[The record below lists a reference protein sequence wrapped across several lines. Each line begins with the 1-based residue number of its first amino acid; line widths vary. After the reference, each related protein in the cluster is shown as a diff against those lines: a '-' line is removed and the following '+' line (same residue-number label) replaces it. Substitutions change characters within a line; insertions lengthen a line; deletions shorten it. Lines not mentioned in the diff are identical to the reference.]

1 MAARKKIPDPAY
13 FARRLGAFL
22 REHHPL
28 LEKTEEM
35 VRERSRRAWVSAWDA
50 LQSGDSVR
58 TALQKADSVLYKG
71 LLFSGYDTLRCV
83 LAAEFPEVPE
93 SERHECVVRL
103 LPLCK
108 ETFMRYDLGDGLLAS
123 PEYNH
128 LILDLIGV
136 VRRHIGECL
145 Y

>member
-1 MAARKKIPDPAY
+1 MAARRKIPDPAY

-28 LEKTEEM
+28 IEKTEGM

-83 LAAEFPEVPE
+83 FAAEFPEVPE

-128 LILDLIGV
+128 LILDLIKA

>member
-1 MAARKKIPDPAY
+1 M
-13 FARRLGAFL
+13 
-22 REHHPL
+22 
-28 LEKTEEM
+28 
-35 VRERSRRAWVSAWDA
+35 
-50 LQSGDSVR
+50 R

-108 ETFMRYDLGDGLLAS
+108 EAFMRYDLGDGLLAS

-128 LILDLIGV
+128 LILDLIEV

>member
-28 LEKTEEM
+28 LEKTEGM

-83 LAAEFPEVPE
+83 LAA
-93 SERHECVVRL
+93 CVVRL

-108 ETFMRYDLGDGLLAS
+108 EAFMRYDLGDGLLAS

-128 LILDLIGV
+128 LILDLIEV

>member
-28 LEKTEEM
+28 LEKTEGM

-58 TALQKADSVLYKG
+58 AALQKADSVLYKG

-108 ETFMRYDLGDGLLAS
+108 EAFMRYDLCDDLLEGT
-123 PEYNH
+123 EYNH
-128 LILDLIGV
+128 LILDLIEA
-136 VRRHIGECL
+136 VRRHIGKCL

>member
-1 MAARKKIPDPAY
+1 M
-13 FARRLGAFL
+13 
-22 REHHPL
+22 
-28 LEKTEEM
+28 
-35 VRERSRRAWVSAWDA
+35 
-50 LQSGDSVR
+50 R

-128 LILDLIGV
+128 LILDLIKA

>member
-28 LEKTEEM
+28 LEKTEGM

-71 LLFSGYDTLRCV
+71 LLFSGY
-83 LAAEFPEVPE
+83 
-93 SERHECVVRL
+93 
-103 LPLCK
+103 
-108 ETFMRYDLGDGLLAS
+108 GLLAS

-128 LILDLIGV
+128 LILDLIEV

>member
-1 MAARKKIPDPAY
+1 MGLGMGRPAIG
-13 FARRLGAFL
+13 RQ
-22 REHHPL
+22 
-28 LEKTEEM
+28 
-35 VRERSRRAWVSAWDA
+35 RAHGPA
-50 LQSGDSVR
+50 
-58 TALQKADSVLYKG
+58 KADSVLYKG

-108 ETFMRYDLGDGLLAS
+108 ETFMRYDLGDDLLAS

>member
-1 MAARKKIPDPAY
+1 MAARRKIPDPAY

-28 LEKTEEM
+28 LEKTEGM

-93 SERHECVVRL
+93 SERYSL
-103 LPLCK
+103 
-108 ETFMRYDLGDGLLAS
+108 S
-123 PEYNH
+123 PIFGTRFKME
-128 LILDLIGV
+128 
-136 VRRHIGECL
+136 
-145 Y
+145 

>member
-28 LEKTEEM
+28 LEKTEGM

-50 LQSGDSVR
+50 LQSG
-58 TALQKADSVLYKG
+58 DSVLYKG

-128 LILDLIGV
+128 LILDLIEV

>member
-1 MAARKKIPDPAY
+1 MAARKKIPDPAF

-28 LEKTEEM
+28 LEKTEKM
-35 VRERSRRAWVSAWDA
+35 VRERSCRAWISAWDA
-50 LQSGDSVR
+50 LQSGDSVH
-58 TALQKADSVLYKG
+58 TALQKADSVLYK
-71 LLFSGYDTLRCV
+71 
-83 LAAEFPEVPE
+83 
-93 SERHECVVRL
+93 ECVVRL

-108 ETFMRYDLGDGLLAS
+108 EAFMRYDLGDGLLAS

-128 LILDLIGV
+128 LILDLIEV
-136 VRRHIGECL
+136 VRRHIDECL

>member
-28 LEKTEEM
+28 LEKTEGM

-71 LLFSGYDTLRCV
+71 LFFSGYDTLRCV
-83 LAAEFPEVPE
+83 LAAEFPEVPD

-103 LPLCK
+103 FPLCK
-108 ETFMRYDLGDGLLAS
+108 EVFTRYDLCDDLLEGT
-123 PEYNH
+123 EYNH
-128 LILDLIGV
+128 LILDLIEA

>member
-13 FARRLGAFL
+13 FARKLRTFL

-28 LEKTEEM
+28 LEKTEGM
-35 VRERSRRAWVSAWDA
+35 IRERSRREWASAWDA
-50 LQSGDSVR
+50 LQSGDSMHK
-58 TALQKADSVLYKG
+58 ALQKADSVLYKG
-71 LLFSGYDTLRCV
+71 LLFSGYDTLKCV
-83 LAAEFPEVPE
+83 LAAEFPEVPD

-103 LPLCK
+103 FPLCK
-108 ETFMRYDLGDGLLAS
+108 EVFTRYDLCDDLLEGT
-123 PEYNH
+123 EYNH
-128 LILDLIGV
+128 LILDLIEA

>member
-1 MAARKKIPDPAY
+1 MAARRKIPDPAY

-28 LEKTEEM
+28 LEKTEGM

-108 ETFMRYDLGDGLLAS
+108 ETFIRPL
-123 PEYNH
+123 PT
-128 LILDLIGV
+128 
-136 VRRHIGECL
+136 RRGPQ
-145 Y
+145 